1 MLLKKIVKNM
11 FVGDIMAVH
20 DGHRDRMRKRIEQ
33 YGIDSLQDHEVLE
46 FLLYAVVPRKDTNE
60 LAHRILEEFGSISKV
75 FDQPIE
81 RLQKVKGVSY
91 NMAIF
96 LHSLSDVSRRYY
108 RKGFDEVYI
117 NNIEDCLNLMRP
129 IMDTLPKE
137 EIHMLLGDN
146 SGRLIKRVVLNKGVV
161 NESFCNVRE
170 IADIALRN
178 EASKVILVHNH
189 PSNNVT
195 PSVADKNLTE
205 QLYLTLTMLGINFN
219 DHIIIAKSGYFSF
232 RQTGLLDQLSNGKF
246 ELTRG
251 RIRDVKY

>member
-1 MLLKKIVKNM
+1 
-11 FVGDIMAVH
+11 MAVH

-205 QLYLTLTMLGINFN
+205 QLYSTLTMLGINFN

>member
-1 MLLKKIVKNM
+1 
-11 FVGDIMAVH
+11 MAVH

-46 FLLYAVVPRKDTNE
+46 YLLYAVVPRKDTNE
-60 LAHRILEEFGSISKV
+60 LAHTILDEFGSLGNV

-81 RLQKVKGVSY
+81 RLQKVKGISY

-108 RKGFDEVYI
+108 RKSLDDVYI
-117 NNIEDCLNLMRP
+117 NNIENVLSLMQP
-129 IMDTLPKE
+129 IMVTLPRE
-137 EIHMLLGDN
+137 EIHMLMGD
-146 SGRLIKRVVLNKGVV
+146 SAGKLIKRVVLNRGVV
-161 NESFCNVRE
+161 NEAFCNVRE

-178 EASKVILVHNH
+178 ESCKVILVYNH
-189 PSNNVT
+189 PSDNVT

-205 QLYLTLTMLGINFN
+205 QLYLTLTMLGIRFD

-232 RQTGLLDQLSNGKF
+232 RQSGLLDSMSNGRF
-246 ELTRG
+246 ELLRG
-251 RIRDVKY
+251 RIKDVRY

>member
-1 MLLKKIVKNM
+1 
-11 FVGDIMAVH
+11 
-20 DGHRDRMRKRIEQ
+20 
-33 YGIDSLQDHEVLE
+33 
-46 FLLYAVVPRKDTNE
+46 
-60 LAHRILEEFGSISKV
+60 
-75 FDQPIE
+75 
-81 RLQKVKGVSY
+81 
-91 NMAIF
+91 
-96 LHSLSDVSRRYY
+96 
-108 RKGFDEVYI
+108 
-117 NNIEDCLNLMRP
+117 MRP

-137 EIHMLLGDN
+137 EIHMLLGDY
-146 SGRLIKRVVLNKGVV
+146 SGRLIQRVVLNKGVV

-246 ELTRG
+246 EVTRG

>member
-1 MLLKKIVKNM
+1 M

>member
-1 MLLKKIVKNM
+1 
-11 FVGDIMAVH
+11 MAVH

-219 DHIIIAKSGYFSF
+219 DHIITAKSGYFSF

>member
-1 MLLKKIVKNM
+1 
-11 FVGDIMAVH
+11 MAVH

-129 IMDTLPKE
+129 IMDTLQKE

>member
-1 MLLKKIVKNM
+1 
-11 FVGDIMAVH
+11 MAVH

-251 RIRDVKY
+251 RIRDVKYCLKLKI

>member
-1 MLLKKIVKNM
+1 M
-11 FVGDIMAVH
+11 
-20 DGHRDRMRKRIEQ
+20 
-33 YGIDSLQDHEVLE
+33 QDHEVLE

-232 RQTGLLDQLSNGKF
+232 RQTGLLDQLRNGKF